1 MASEFVAIRCQRLR
15 TCRKRYCEEFVA
27 IATQSIW
34 RLRRSLVGPG
44 AEISN
49 GTPWDRDCRGIIGGF
64 SARGPGLMGYTGP
77 YSNILR
83 IVAVIRQ
90 QIPVQ
95 AAFTS
100 RPTDQLENKAPV

>member
-1 MASEFVAIRCQRLR
+1 
-15 TCRKRYCEEFVA
+15 
-27 IATQSIW
+27 
-34 RLRRSLVGPG
+34 
-44 AEISN
+44 
-49 GTPWDRDCRGIIGGF
+49 
-64 SARGPGLMGYTGP
+64 MGYTGP

-100 RPTDQLENKAPV
+100 RPTGEQGSCAGVNDSGRAQEPSGYFWSPSIMSIRIT